1 MTISYLKFCYCLLSP
16 QALFSDTGYD
26 DTDQIAKV
34 RREVNE
40 VKGVMTQ
47 NIGNGFR
54 LQTLKYTLSWY
65 EIINSAG
72 QIKKGINIVKDYK
85 KVTVTASLLLVIIN
99 HCVK

>member
-1 MTISYLKFCYCLLSP
+1 MTISYLTFWYRLLSP

-54 LQTLKYTLSWY
+54 SKTLKYTLLFWY
-65 EIINSAG
+65 KTINSAG
-72 QIKKGINIVKDYK
+72 QRKKNQYNKG
-85 KVTVTASLLLVIIN
+85 L
-99 HCVK
+99 

>member
-1 MTISYLKFCYCLLSP
+1 MTILYLKFCYCLLSP

-54 LQTLKYTLSWY
+54 LQLLSTQSWY

-72 QIKKGINIVKDYK
+72 QIKKNQYSKG
-85 KVTVTASLLLVIIN
+85 L
-99 HCVK
+99 

>member
-1 MTISYLKFCYCLLSP
+1 MTFCYCLLSP
-16 QALFSDTGYD
+16 QALFSDTGHD

-54 LQTLKYTLSWY
+54 LQTLKYTLSFWY
-65 EIINSAG
+65 EIINIAG
-72 QIKKGINIVKDYK
+72 QRKKNQYSKG
-85 KVTVTASLLLVIIN
+85 L
-99 HCVK
+99 

>member
-54 LQTLKYTLSWY
+54 LQLLSTQSWY

-72 QIKKGINIVKDYK
+72 QIKKNQYSKG
-85 KVTVTASLLLVIIN
+85 L
-99 HCVK
+99 

>member
-1 MTISYLKFCYCLLSP
+1 MTISYLTFCYRLLSP

-47 NIGNGFR
+47 NIGNGFIMVIE
-54 LQTLKYTLSWY
+54 LSGVQFGLKSY
-65 EIINSAG
+65 A
-72 QIKKGINIVKDYK
+72 
-85 KVTVTASLLLVIIN
+85 
-99 HCVK
+99 

>member
-1 MTISYLKFCYCLLSP
+1 MTISYLTFCYCLLFP

-54 LQTLKYTLSWY
+54 SKTLKYTLLFLY
-65 EIINSAG
+65 KTINSAG
-72 QIKKGINIVKDYK
+72 QRKIINTIKDYK
-85 KVTVTASLLLVIIN
+85 KSYSNCKFITGN
-99 HCVK
+99 Y

>member
-1 MTISYLKFCYCLLSP
+1 MAISYLTFCYCLLSP

-47 NIGNGFR
+47 NIGNGFTSK
-54 LQTLKYTLSWY
+54 TLKYTLLFWY
-65 EIINSAG
+65 KIL
-72 QIKKGINIVKDYK
+72 IVQAREKRVNTIKDYK
-85 KVTVTASLLLVIIN
+85 KSYSNGKFITSN
-99 HCVK
+99 Y

>member
-1 MTISYLKFCYCLLSP
+1 MTISYLTFCYCLLFP
-16 QALFSDTGYD
+16 QALFSDMGYD

-54 LQTLKYTLSWY
+54 SKTLKYTLLFWY
-65 EIINSAG
+65 KTINSAG
-72 QIKKGINIVKDYK
+72 QRKKSQYNKG
-85 KVTVTASLLLVIIN
+85 L
-99 HCVK
+99 

>member
-1 MTISYLKFCYCLLSP
+1 MTISYMKFCYCLLSP

-54 LQTLKYTLSWY
+54 LQLS
-65 EIINSAG
+65 STHCLG
-72 QIKKGINIVKDYK
+72 TKLLIVKFR
-85 KVTVTASLLLVIIN
+85 
-99 HCVK
+99 

>member
-1 MTISYLKFCYCLLSP
+1 MTISYLTFCYRLLSP

-54 LQTLKYTLSWY
+54 SKTLKYTLLFWY
-65 EIINSAG
+65 KTINSSG
-72 QIKKGINIVKDYK
+72 QRKKNQYNKG
-85 KVTVTASLLLVIIN
+85 L
-99 HCVK
+99 

>member
-1 MTISYLKFCYCLLSP
+1 MTISYLTFCYCLLSP

-54 LQTLKYTLSWY
+54 SKTLKYTLLFWY
-65 EIINSAG
+65 KTINSAG
-72 QIKKGINIVKDYK
+72 QRKMNQYNKG
-85 KVTVTASLLLVIIN
+85 L
-99 HCVK
+99 